1 SAKSLQSNKD
11 SRILWAK
18 DDLLLTTC
26 FDMMRAREVRLWDS
40 RKLSSSVSSL
50 SLGTSSGSAHRYL
63 LDLGPRTEIAMEGC
77 AR

>member
-1 SAKSLQSNKD
+1 MGNASQKSGMDREESSLGESAKSLQSNKD

-50 SLGTSSGSAHRYL
+50 SLGTSSG
-63 LDLGPRTEIAMEGC
+63 
-77 AR
+77 